1 VLQRF
6 SVSLTE
12 GEFFCLLGPSG
23 CGKTTVLNLMAGFL
37 EPFSGMLTLAGRPIR
52 GPGLDRTVVFQGDDA
67 LFNWL
72 RTIDNVAFGLRMQ
85 GMSKGR
91 RHAVA
96 RDYLHLVHLGG
107 QENKY
112 PGELSGGMKQRVQI
126 ARVLASDPKVLLMD
140 EPFGALDAQ
149 TRGRMQSELVE
160 IWHKTGKTIVFIYP
174 RYHRGG
180 PAGGSHRRHDQGA
193 GIAARCNHPS
203 RPAAAAPAQQSRLR
217 RDVGTHQRADRER
230 RGEWTM
236 TELSPAGNARPVE
249 AVAPAPR
256 LPLGGI
262 KRDHLIYVVSIIG
275 LIMLWHLIAT
285 TFFKPQFFPPPLL
298 VLSTGREMLESG
310 ELMEHVSISL
320 QRILAGFLIGSAIAA
335 PAGLLM
341 GSIPVVRAIFD
352 PYVQFFRFV
361 PSLAWLTPVVIWFGI
376 GETSKVLIIVYTTI
390 FIVLINTMVGVSHI
404 APNKLRAAA
413 CLGATPRKAFIFVT
427 LPATLP
433 FILTGM
439 RLAMGN
445 SFATVVAAE
454 MIAAD
459 SGLGYLIFNSRLWMA
474 TDKIFIG
481 IVCLGALGLITDR
494 LFRYLIVRF
503 AHQYGPIE

>member
-1 VLQRF
+1 
-6 SVSLTE
+6 
-12 GEFFCLLGPSG
+12 
-23 CGKTTVLNLMAGFL
+23 
-37 EPFSGMLTLAGRPIR
+37 
-52 GPGLDRTVVFQGDDA
+52 
-67 LFNWL
+67 
-72 RTIDNVAFGLRMQ
+72 
-85 GMSKGR
+85 
-91 RHAVA
+91 
-96 RDYLHLVHLGG
+96 
-107 QENKY
+107 
-112 PGELSGGMKQRVQI
+112 
-126 ARVLASDPKVLLMD
+126 
-140 EPFGALDAQ
+140 
-149 TRGRMQSELVE
+149 
-160 IWHKTGKTIVFIYP
+160 
-174 RYHRGG
+174 
-180 PAGGSHRRHDQGA
+180 
-193 GIAARCNHPS
+193 
-203 RPAAAAPAQQSRLR
+203 
-217 RDVGTHQRADRER
+217 
-230 RGEWTM
+230 M

-341 GSIPVVRAIFD
+341 GSIPVVRAVFD

-413 CLGATPRKAFIFVT
+413 CLGATPLKAFIFVT

>member
-1 VLQRF
+1 MTE
-6 SVSLTE
+6 VS
-12 GEFFCLLGPSG
+12 P
-23 CGKTTVLNLMAGFL
+23 
-37 EPFSGMLTLAGRPIR
+37 
-52 GPGLDRTVVFQGDDA
+52 
-67 LFNWL
+67 
-72 RTIDNVAFGLRMQ
+72 
-85 GMSKGR
+85 
-91 RHAVA
+91 
-96 RDYLHLVHLGG
+96 
-107 QENKY
+107 
-112 PGELSGGMKQRVQI
+112 
-126 ARVLASDPKVLLMD
+126 
-140 EPFGALDAQ
+140 
-149 TRGRMQSELVE
+149 
-160 IWHKTGKTIVFIYP
+160 
-174 RYHRGG
+174 
-180 PAGGSHRRHDQGA
+180 
-193 GIAARCNHPS
+193 
-203 RPAAAAPAQQSRLR
+203 RPA
-217 RDVGTHQRADRER
+217 
-230 RGEWTM
+230 
-236 TELSPAGNARPVE
+236 E
-249 AVAPAPR
+249 AMAPAPR
-256 LPLGGI
+256 LPLGWI
-262 KRDHLIYVVSIIG
+262 KRDHLVYVTSIIG
-275 LIMLWHLIAT
+275 LIVLWHLIAT
-285 TFFKPQFFPPPLL
+285 TFFKPQFFPPPLV

-320 QRILAGFLIGSAIAA
+320 QRILSGFLIGSAIAA

-341 GSIPVVRAIFD
+341 GSIPIVRAIFD

-413 CLGATPRKAFIFVT
+413 CLGATPLKAFIFVT